1 MKNAPALVG
10 LLALMACATE
20 PEPDGSGRP
29 ITFPQ
34 KSEAIDLAE
43 TDLTLPLDSPFGI
56 DTVRERVSEGQVFEN
71 VYSFHQLRGHIRT
84 ARVVFGHYSR
94 NTSRDVRSLHAFQDY
109 ARELSLPPGGA
120 LTLGRMG
127 RFADEQGETL
137 GFYAMA
143 SAEPYH
149 SSCFVARV
157 GYLLVHYA
165 SVERE
170 ADSVDTIVDVLLCG
184 RLPPEADMVSF
195 LEKLRAVENREAYR
209 RELSRRAVGTI

>member
-1 MKNAPALVG
+1 MA
-10 LLALMACATE
+10 LLALSACATDA
-20 PEPDGSGRP
+20 PVDDGSGRP
-29 ITFPQ
+29 IEFPV
-34 KSEAIDLAE
+34 EAETIDLGE
-43 TDLTLPLDSPFGI
+43 TDLTLPLNSPFEI
-56 DTVRERVSEGQVFEN
+56 DSVRERVSEGQVFEN

-94 NTSRDVRSLHAFQDY
+94 NTSRDLRSLHAFKDY
-109 ARELSLPPGGA
+109 SRELSLPPGGA
-120 LTLGRMG
+120 LQLGRMG
-127 RFADEQGETL
+127 RFEDDQGETL

-157 GYLLVHYA
+157 GYLLVDYA

-170 ADSVDTIVDVLLCG
+170 AQSVDTIIDVLLCG
-184 RLPPEADMVSF
+184 RLPPEAELVDF
-195 LEKLRAVENREAYR
+195 LEKVRAVDNREAYR